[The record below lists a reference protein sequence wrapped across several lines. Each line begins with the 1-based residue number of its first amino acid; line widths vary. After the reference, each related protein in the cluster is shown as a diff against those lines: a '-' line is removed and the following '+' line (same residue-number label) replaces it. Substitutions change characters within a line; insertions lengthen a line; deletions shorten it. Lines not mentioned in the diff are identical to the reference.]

1 MFLKLN
7 NLPFS
12 IPSLC
17 LVHDPCW
24 NWSSCRS
31 VIRSLMAWA
40 KMSLAAFFFYQTL
53 GILHLQLK
61 ARALSSCLMVVLWLE
76 LGCWHPK
83 GRKMNAHA
91 HLTGQ
96 ISSQMSTQSST
107 QVSGPS
113 QQIGNFMASQ
123 MQGLGSGPMDS
134 ELQNGR
140 ATMQQKMWVFTLQL
154 NYYVLSSLCQLWPC
168 ILSHGHPIVLVAQG
182 DGWSL
187 D

>member
-1 MFLKLN
+1 MLKLVIMQISYQELDGLSKN
-7 NLPFS
+7 VS
-12 IPSLC
+12 SSL
-17 LVHDPCW
+17 
-24 NWSSCRS
+24 
-31 VIRSLMAWA
+31 
-40 KMSLAAFFFYQTL
+40 FFLSNIGNIQ
-53 GILHLQLK
+53 HLQLK

-123 MQGLGSGPMDS
+123 MQGLGPGPMDS

-154 NYYVLSSLCQLWPC
+154 NYYVLSSLCNFDLAYSVMVIQLCWW
-168 ILSHGHPIVLVAQG
+168 LKVMDEA
-182 DGWSL
+182 
-187 D
+187 